1 MVHLPRTTP
10 IIVGVGEVK
19 NKSLHLN
26 DAIEPAELMAS
37 AIRKSFKDTGANEN
51 HVRAAIDGLLI
62 VPPWTW
68 PYVDLPG
75 VISKKVGFLP
85 SHSQMGV
92 HGGHQPNEWCDEAAR
107 RVATGESKAVIITG
121 VKLLHH
127 VCQLI
132 KLLRVLF
139 LLTYLDNYIQW
150 QHVRRLARSLRQG
163 GLNQIPRRKL
173 YA

>member
-107 RVATGESKAVIITG
+107 RVATEESKAVIITG
-121 VKLLHH
+121 GEA
-127 VCQLI
+127 
-132 KLLRVLF
+132 
-139 LLTYLDNYIQW
+139 
-150 QHVRRLARSLRQG
+150 LASRMS
-163 GLNQIPRRKL
+163 
-173 YA
+173 AH